1 MRRRILHEPGQVHQP
16 GRGDRPRHPHPRQ
29 RHHHGQGWQEELL
42 HRRMDMI
49 LNNFRQILD
58 PKMPLVAVAYADD
71 DEVAGIASLKEDNKA
86 LKPRNRCNHF
96 MEL

>member
-1 MRRRILHEPGQVHQP
+1 
-16 GRGDRPRHPHPRQ
+16 
-29 RHHHGQGWQEELL
+29 
-42 HRRMDMI
+42 MDMI

-71 DEVAGIASLKEDNKA
+71 DEVAGIASLKEDNKV